1 MIIVLFVISRIPKE
15 SYGFLNR
22 SSDAFLLNDGAKKV
36 QTSVEPSLLELCRV
50 QPFLLRSAKIRLFS
64 DTAKFRVAIRL
75 DFQQPLILNLVNKA
89 NSYFCGGKTIAFF
102 DGKHSSSWKKISP
115 SCDFSQFLYPLQFP
129 SKSYSSYSS
138 YSSDSSELTP

>member
-15 SYGFLNR
+15 SHGSLNR
-22 SSDAFLLNDGAKKV
+22 SSGAFLLNDGAKKV
-36 QTSVEPSLLELCRV
+36 QTSAEPSLLELCRV

-64 DTAKFRVAIRL
+64 DATKFRVAIRP
-75 DFQQPLILNLVNKA
+75 DFQQPLIQNLVNKA
-89 NSYFCGGKTIAFF
+89 NSYFCGWRNIVFF
-102 DGKHSSSWKKISP
+102 DGKHSLSQKKISL
-115 SCDFSQFLYPLQFP
+115 SCDFSRFLYPLQFP